1 MRTTIGLVGCGRW
14 GSVHHATLMS
24 LKQRGHLDRLVV
36 CDIDGQALEGVEAD
50 GHYRSIEDMLAKE
63 HLTGVAIIT
72 PPDTHLPL
80 ARQVVAADLP
90 VFIEKPL
97 APSTE
102 DEAAFL
108 SRLPKNATA
117 MVGYLL
123 RHHAGLNRIKSAIDD
138 HAMNIETI
146 GYRRRTTRPKP
157 EGADPLNTLA
167 VHGLDTARYL
177 TGHPLVNMDVK
188 KLELTES
195 SANIWLGTRSSIIT
209 IDVAWGADE
218 EQRTLAVQGTTSG
231 AVLDF
236 GTGDVAWYAG
246 AGLDE
251 SPLVE
256 HFPSQPLEEQWL
268 CFLQRVADGVPGVV
282 PEPDALLDISAWL
295 AQHRPTESSPR

>member
-50 GHYRSIEDMLAKE
+50 GYYRSIEDMLAE
-63 HLTGVAIIT
+63 EPLTAVAIVT
-72 PPDTHLPL
+72 PPETHLPL
-80 ARQVVAADLP
+80 ARQVMAADLP

-97 APSTE
+97 ASSTE

-108 SRLPKNATA
+108 STLPDNATA

-167 VHGLDTARYL
+167 VHGLDTVRYL
-177 TGHPLVNMDVK
+177 TGHPLVNMNVK

-256 HFPSQPLEEQWL
+256 HVPSQPLEEQWL
-268 CFLQRVADGVPGVV
+268 SFLQRVADGVPGVV
-282 PEPDALLDISAWL
+282 PEPDSLLDISAWL
-295 AQHRPTESSPR
+295 SQHRPTESAPR

>member
-14 GSVHHATLMS
+14 GTVHHATLAS

-36 CDIDGQALEGVEAD
+36 CDIDAHALEGVEAD
-50 GHYRSIEDMLAKE
+50 GYYRSIEDMLAEE
-63 HLTGVAIIT
+63 HLAGVAIVT
-72 PPDTHLPL
+72 PPETHLPL
-80 ARQVVAADLP
+80 ARQVMAADLP

-97 APSTE
+97 ASSAE
-102 DEAAFL
+102 DELHFL
-108 SRLPKNATA
+108 SMLPENATV

-177 TGHPLVNMDVK
+177 TGHPLVDMDVK
-188 KLELTES
+188 KLELTKS
-195 SANIWLGTRSSIIT
+195 SAKIWLGMRSSLIT
-209 IDVAWGADE
+209 IDVAWEAEE
-218 EQRTLAVQGTTSG
+218 EQRTLAVQGTMSG

-246 AGLDE
+246 SGLDE

-256 HFPSQPLEEQWL
+256 HFPSQPLQEQWL
-268 CFLQRVADGVPGVV
+268 SFLQRVADGVPGVV
-282 PEPDALLDISAWL
+282 PEPESLMDVSAWL
-295 AQHRPTESSPR
+295 AHNRPTESTTR

>member
-14 GSVHHATLMS
+14 GTVHHATLAS

-36 CDIDGQALEGVEAD
+36 CDIDAHALEGVEAD
-50 GHYRSIEDMLAKE
+50 GYYRSIEDMLAEE
-63 HLTGVAIIT
+63 HLAGVAIVT
-72 PPDTHLPL
+72 PPETHLPL
-80 ARQVVAADLP
+80 ARQVMAADLP

-97 APSTE
+97 ASSAE
-102 DEAAFL
+102 DELHFL
-108 SRLPKNATA
+108 SMLPENATV

-177 TGHPLVNMDVK
+177 TGHPLVDMDVK
-188 KLELTES
+188 KLELTKS
-195 SANIWLGTRSSIIT
+195 SAKIWLGMRSSLIT
-209 IDVAWGADE
+209 IDVAWEAEE
-218 EQRTLAVQGTTSG
+218 EQRTLAVQGTMSG

-246 AGLDE
+246 SGLDE

-256 HFPSQPLEEQWL
+256 HFPSQPLQEQWL
-268 CFLQRVADGVPGVV
+268 SFLQRVADGVPGVV
-282 PEPDALLDISAWL
+282 PEPESLMDVSAWL
-295 AQHRPTESSPR
+295 AHNRPTESTPR

>member
-14 GSVHHATLMS
+14 GTVHHATLAS

-36 CDIDGQALEGVEAD
+36 CDIDAHALEGVEAD
-50 GHYRSIEDMLAKE
+50 GYYRSIEDMLAEE
-63 HLTGVAIIT
+63 HLAGVAIVT
-72 PPDTHLPL
+72 PPETHLQL
-80 ARQVVAADLP
+80 ARQVMAADLP

-97 APSTE
+97 ASSAE
-102 DEAAFL
+102 DELHFL
-108 SRLPKNATA
+108 SMLPENATV

-177 TGHPLVNMDVK
+177 TGHPLVDMDVK
-188 KLELTES
+188 KLELTKS
-195 SANIWLGTRSSIIT
+195 SAKIWLGMRSSLIT
-209 IDVAWGADE
+209 IDVAWEAEE
-218 EQRTLAVQGTTSG
+218 EQRTLAVQGTMSG

-246 AGLDE
+246 SGLDE

-256 HFPSQPLEEQWL
+256 HFPSQPLQEQWL
-268 CFLQRVADGVPGVV
+268 SFLQRVADGVPGVV
-282 PEPDALLDISAWL
+282 PEPESLMDVSAWL
-295 AQHRPTESSPR
+295 AHNRPTESTTR

>member
-14 GSVHHATLMS
+14 GTVHHATLAS

-36 CDIDGQALEGVEAD
+36 CDIDAHALEGVEAD
-50 GHYRSIEDMLAKE
+50 GYYRSIEDMLAEE
-63 HLTGVAIIT
+63 HLAGVAIVT
-72 PPDTHLPL
+72 PPETHLQL
-80 ARQVVAADLP
+80 ARQVMAADLP

-97 APSTE
+97 ASSAE
-102 DEAAFL
+102 DELHFL
-108 SRLPKNATA
+108 SMLPENATV

-177 TGHPLVNMDVK
+177 TGHPLIDMDVK
-188 KLELTES
+188 KLELTKS
-195 SANIWLGTRSSIIT
+195 SAKIWLGMRSSLIT
-209 IDVAWGADE
+209 IDVAWEAEE
-218 EQRTLAVQGTTSG
+218 EQRTLAVQGTMSG

-246 AGLDE
+246 SGLDE

-256 HFPSQPLEEQWL
+256 HFPSQPLQEQWL
-268 CFLQRVADGVPGVV
+268 SFLQRVADGVPGVV
-282 PEPDALLDISAWL
+282 PEPESLMDVSAWL
-295 AQHRPTESSPR
+295 AHNRPTESTTR

>member
-14 GSVHHATLMS
+14 GTVHHATLTS

-50 GHYRSIEDMLAKE
+50 GHYRSIEDMLAE
-63 HLTGVAIIT
+63 EDLTGVAIVT
-72 PPDTHLPL
+72 PPETHLSL
-80 ARQVVAADLP
+80 ARQVMAANLP

-97 APSTE
+97 ASSTD
-102 DEAAFL
+102 DEVDFL
-108 SRLPKNATA
+108 SMLPENATV

-177 TGHPLVNMDVK
+177 TGQPLIDMDVK
-188 KLELTES
+188 KLELTKS
-195 SANIWLGTRSSIIT
+195 SAKIWLGMRSSLIT
-209 IDVAWGADE
+209 IDVAWEAEE
-218 EQRTLAVQGTTSG
+218 EQRTLAVQGTMSG

-246 AGLDE
+246 AGMDE
-251 SPLVE
+251 VPLVE

-268 CFLQRVADGVPGVV
+268 SFLQRVADGAPGVV
-282 PEPDALLDISAWL
+282 PEPESLLDVSAWL
-295 AQHRPTESSPR
+295 AHHRPTESAPR

>member
-14 GSVHHATLMS
+14 GTVHHATLTL

-36 CDIDGQALEGVEAD
+36 CDIDAHALETVEAD
-50 GHYRSIEDMLAKE
+50 GYYRSIEDMLAEE
-63 HLTGVAIIT
+63 HLAGVAIVT
-72 PPDTHLPL
+72 PPETHLPL
-80 ARQVVAADLP
+80 ARQVLAVELP

-97 APSTE
+97 ASSAE
-102 DEAAFL
+102 DELDFL
-108 SRLPKNATA
+108 SMLPENATV

-157 EGADPLNTLA
+157 KGADPLNTLA

-177 TGHPLVNMDVK
+177 TGHPLVDMDVK

-195 SANIWLGTRSSIIT
+195 SAKIWLGTRSSLIT
-209 IDVAWGADE
+209 IDVAWEAEE
-218 EQRTLAVQGTTSG
+218 EQRTLAVQGTMSG

-246 AGLDE
+246 AGKNE
-251 SPLVE
+251 APLVE

-268 CFLQRVADGVPGVV
+268 SFLRRVADGTPGVV
-282 PEPDALLDISAWL
+282 PEPESLLDVSAWL
-295 AQHRPTESSPR
+295 VHNRPTESTTR

>member
-14 GSVHHATLMS
+14 GTVHHATLAS

-36 CDIDGQALEGVEAD
+36 CDIDAHALEGVEAD
-50 GHYRSIEDMLAKE
+50 GYYRSIEDMLAEE
-63 HLTGVAIIT
+63 HLAGVAIVT
-72 PPDTHLPL
+72 PPETHLQL
-80 ARQVVAADLP
+80 ARQVMAADLP

-97 APSTE
+97 ASSAE
-102 DEAAFL
+102 DELHFL
-108 SRLPKNATA
+108 SMLPENATV

-177 TGHPLVNMDVK
+177 TGHPLTDMDVK
-188 KLELTES
+188 KLELTKS
-195 SANIWLGTRSSIIT
+195 SAKIWLGMRSSLIT
-209 IDVAWGADE
+209 IDVAWEAEE
-218 EQRTLAVQGTTSG
+218 EQRTLAVQGTMSG

-246 AGLDE
+246 SGLDE

-256 HFPSQPLEEQWL
+256 HFPSQPLQEQWL
-268 CFLQRVADGVPGVV
+268 SFLQRVADGVPGVV
-282 PEPDALLDISAWL
+282 PEPESLMDVSAWL
-295 AQHRPTESSPR
+295 AHNRPTESTPR